1 MSGKPHSLSGLRAF
15 GRLLAATLLIAS
27 AAGAREYRE
36 SPGVQM
42 ITPEEVLTNLM
53 VGSGPIVV
61 DARGTR
67 YFVTG
72 HIPSALD
79 MSSKDIYGWV
89 PDLEKFEDRGIVFY
103 CDNGINSQ
111 RAAKKLLK
119 EGFRKVFVM
128 QGYLGRW
135 RGLGYPLERGA
146 SK

>member
-1 MSGKPHSLSGLRAF
+1 MLGKPHRLSGFHDFCL
-15 GRLLAATLLIAS
+15 LLAAALLITS
-27 AAGAREYRE
+27 PVGAREYRE
-36 SPGVQM
+36 SAGVQR
-42 ITPEEVLTNLM
+42 ITAEEVLTSLIDGN
-53 VGSGPIVV
+53 GPIVV

-72 HIPSALD
+72 HVPGALD

-89 PDLEKFEDRGIVFY
+89 PELEKFEDRGIVFY
-103 CDNGINSQ
+103 CDNGMLSQ

-128 QGYLGRW
+128 EGNLGRW

>member
-1 MSGKPHSLSGLRAF
+1 MHAGYL
-15 GRLLAATLLIAS
+15 LLAVALMIGS
-27 AAGAREYRE
+27 PAGAREYRE
-36 SPGVQM
+36 SAGVQM
-42 ITPEEVLTNLM
+42 LTAEEVMTGLLD
-53 VGSGPIVV
+53 GEGPIVV

-72 HIPSALD
+72 HVPGARD

-103 CDNGINSQ
+103 CDNGMLSQ

-128 QGYLGRW
+128 QGNLGRW
-135 RGLGYPLERGA
+135 RGLGYPLARGA